1 MQKITAAIFLIFNL
15 VTVNYY
21 ADTVSFDPSL
31 IKADSKVS
39 FVYSYSDPTP
49 ICPEVASEEGE
60 TESCEISGESFQ
72 AEGTISSQE
81 LAYEQF
87 DYNETIFDYSQTTFS
102 YVDENG
108 VNQTADDA
116 SISKQGVYTINSLPS
131 GTESYEITIPIIKQP
146 FRSSVTFSAGEEN
159 KSYSMPKND
168 NIEITYSNLESLIYL
183 DSPQTSTNN
192 STITNSNI
200 SDLLGVKISDGG
212 TDITSSFK
220 TIDDKSTSID
230 ETAPFKIGA
239 YGLNEEKITFT
250 TTDTFNI
257 RDRWSEDSSSIPSFD
272 KLYFDIM
279 AIMGEQCL
287 PYEINYSTAVTI
299 DGQSFE
305 FIDTVV
311 DGIDGYA
318 CLESSRYNPEEGKQF
333 DYNDFITY
341 DISFDYK
348 EEMYHFDKDFNHWYP
363 TQYVADYNFETG
375 TGEILDS
382 FDEVQVNPVYM
393 RFEFDD
399 LSADEEQNYY
409 TFIENI
415 DNMSHDII
423 DGKVEFTDLSFSFNA
438 GSKIPDYWDKEYFS
452 DVTIDRSPVLVT
464 NLYDEMTPEYV
475 SYFPKILLDD
485 TIRLPAITIED
496 EQYYNTSYLIDSKGN
511 ILSKFVIERFSG
523 RIYNKDEETDC
534 ELLPDN
540 YQCDELTEVASYVEE
555 TDDVTAIRNGQNDAN
570 DVDMVLN
577 TLSEKGFP
585 LKSNLLT
592 TRFDYTEIIDG
603 DQIGYNKLDIT
614 FRTDI
619 NFESKMYGYS
629 PRNKARYYFTRVDIS
644 DDEVDCVDKLQST
657 QYSTIGCGVVADT
670 GGIIFN
676 GFGIKDWLSDNII
689 ANFPTYISDNR
700 RYQQYATD
708 ASAPIVYNLDGSD
721 LDHREFNS
729 KAITLNDIDYELWAN
744 NISKLDAN
752 PNTDFQQVAS
762 YLNVGAWDDEDGD
775 VTSHIKV
782 NFLNGQNFCGI
793 IHSFNLRYVDES
805 GISSNSLRVTINID
819 PDTIPKSADDGT
831 GGCEERPIWS

>member
-1 MQKITAAIFLIFNL
+1 MGKIIVAIFLMFNL
-15 VTVNYY
+15 VTYNYY
-21 ADTVSFDPSL
+21 ADTVSFDQNL
-31 IKADSKVS
+31 IKPDSKVT
-39 FVYSYSDPTP
+39 FEYTYSDPNP
-49 ICPEVASEEGE
+49 ACPNIASEEE
-60 TESCEISGESFQ
+60 EIESCEISGEPLQ
-72 AEGTISSQE
+72 AEGTISSKE
-81 LAYEQF
+81 LSYEQF
-87 DYNETIFDYSQTTFS
+87 DYNETIFDYGNTSFS

-108 VNQTADDA
+108 VTQTVVDA
-116 SISKQGVYTINSLPS
+116 RISEDGVYTINSLPR
-131 GTESYEITIPIIKQP
+131 GTESYKITIPIIKQP
-146 FRSSVTFSAGEEN
+146 FRSSVTFSAGGES
-159 KSYSMPKND
+159 KSYSMPVND
-168 NIEITYSNLESLIYL
+168 NIEIIYNNLENLIYL

-200 SDLLGVKISDGG
+200 SNLLGIKITDGS

-230 ETAPFKIGA
+230 ESAPFKIGA
-239 YGLNEEKITFT
+239 YELREEKITFT

-257 RDRWSEDSSSIPSFD
+257 RDRWSEDSTSIPSFD

-279 AIMGEQCL
+279 AVIGEQCL

-299 DGQSFE
+299 DEQSFE

-318 CLESSRYNPEEGKQF
+318 CLESSQYNPKEGEQY
-333 DYNDFITY
+333 DYDDFITY
-341 DISFDYK
+341 DISFEYG
-348 EEMYHFDKDFNHWYP
+348 EETYHFDKEFNHWYP

-375 TGEILDS
+375 SGEILDS
-382 FDEVQVNPVYM
+382 FDEVRVNPVYM

-399 LSADEEQNYY
+399 LSANKKQNYY
-409 TFIENI
+409 TFVENVE
-415 DNMSHDII
+415 NMSHDII
-423 DGKVEFTDLSFSFNA
+423 DGKVEFSDLSFSFNA
-438 GSKIPDYWDKEYFS
+438 GQKIPNYWDKEYFS
-452 DVTIDRSPVLVT
+452 NVTIDRTPVLAT
-464 NLYDEMTPEYV
+464 NLYDGINNEYV

-485 TIRLPAITIED
+485 TIRLPSITIED
-496 EQYYNTSYLIDSKGN
+496 EQYYNTSSLIDSKGN

-523 RIYNKDEETDC
+523 RIYNTDEEADC
-534 ELLPDN
+534 EFLPDY
-540 YQCDELTEVASYVEE
+540 YQCDELTEVDSYAEE

-592 TRFDYTEIIDG
+592 TRFDYKEIVDG
-603 DQIGYNKLDIT
+603 DEIGYNKLNIT

-644 DDEVDCVDKLQST
+644 DDEVDCVDKMQSS
-657 QYSTIGCGVVADT
+657 QYTTIGCGIVADT

-676 GFGIKDWLSDNII
+676 GFGIKRWLSENIL

-721 LDHREFNS
+721 LNNRKFNT
-729 KAITLNDIDYELWAN
+729 KAITLDDIDYQLWAN

-752 PNTDFQQVAS
+752 PNTDFQQTAS

-775 VTSHIKV
+775 VTSQIKV
-782 NFLNGQNFCGI
+782 NFLDGQNFCDI
-793 IHSFNLRYVDES
+793 THSFNLRYVDES

-819 PDTIPKSADDGT
+819 PDTIPKPDEDGT